1 MATLLIIEDNALNA
15 EMAGE
20 LLKKA
25 GHDVITT
32 EDAVEGIK
40 LAKLKSPDLVLM
52 DLGLPQMDGLT
63 ATRILKDDPLTRN
76 IPVVAFTALVMKS
89 DEQKAYGAGCSGFIP
104 KPIDT
109 GSFASTVEKF
119 IASEA
124 NEQEIIKS
132 ADENNE
138 FTEAVIVHA
147 SEETKNTNLVNKWHK
162 ILIVDDN
169 EMNADLLREILEQV
183 GQSSIIAYSGTEALQ
198 VLETD
203 KVDLILLDIMMPG
216 MSGFEAIKH
225 LQNNPLT
232 ADIPVIFIS
241 ALSETENIVKGLDLG
256 SYGYITKPFNIDKL
270 KAKVLSVLRIKDL
283 QDQIKSEKSK
293 LDLIFKFSADGI
305 VLLNSAFEII
315 SCNSRFAGWFG
326 YSEEELDGKDLCSLI
341 YTKQRKDIDGCTD
354 FVEAFSNYPDNRAT
368 KEILIES
375 NGEIKLLEV
384 SYSKINPDEASAEGY
399 VLLFRDITAWKEIEK
414 QKETFVATLTHDLK
428 TPIRA
433 EIRALEL
440 LLNGNFGEMKTDQA
454 KLVEDILGSSKYM
467 FNMVDNL
474 LAVYRY
480 ENGSVTLQKDVFDI
494 NSLISE
500 CVNELK
506 YIISDKN
513 QELSLNFGDTSSFI
527 NADALEIR
535 RVIINLLSNALNYT
549 QENGKIDIKT
559 ETNNGKISVTFE
571 DNGRGLSSEEIKTI
585 FERYAS
591 NAKKFRQV
599 GTGLGLY
606 LCKQVVEA
614 HGGEINVESAEGA
627 GSSFTFS
634 LPVV

>member
-63 ATRILKDDPLTRN
+63 ATRILKDDPLTQN
-76 IPVVAFTALVMKS
+76 IPIVAFTALVMKS

-109 GSFASTVEKF
+109 NSFASTVEKF
-119 IASEA
+119 ITSEA
-124 NEQEIIKS
+124 INEERIKS
-132 ADENNE
+132 ANPQ
-138 FTEAVIVHA
+138 
-147 SEETKNTNLVNKWHK
+147 SEETEAENIITSDETKDFSSIYKWHK

-183 GQSSIIAYSGTEALQ
+183 GQSSIIAYSGAEALK
-198 VLETD
+198 VLETE

-216 MSGFEAIKH
+216 MSGFEAIKCI
-225 LQNNPLT
+225 QGNPLT

-305 VLLNSAFEII
+305 LLLNSAFEII
-315 SCNSRFAGWFG
+315 SCNSRFANWFNL
-326 YSEEELDGKDLCSLI
+326 SEEELTGKDLCSLI
-341 YTKQRKDIDGCTD
+341 YSKQRKDLDGCAD
-354 FVEAFSNYPDNRAT
+354 FVEAFSSNPDNRAT
-368 KEILIES
+368 KEITIES
-375 NGEIKLLEV
+375 NGETKLLEV
-384 SYSKINPDEASAEGY
+384 SYSKINADEASAEGY

-440 LLNGNFGEMKTDQA
+440 LLNGNFGDLKTEQA

-494 NSLISE
+494 NSLIKD

-513 QELSLNFGDTSSFI
+513 QELSLNFGDSSSFI

-535 RVIINLLSNALNYT
+535 RVIINLLTNALNYT
-549 QENGKIDIKT
+549 QENGKINIKT
-559 ETNNGKISVTFE
+559 DTNNGKIYITFE

-585 FERYAS
+585 FDRYAS

-614 HGGEINVESAEGA
+614 HGGEINVESTEGA